1 MRLEAVISEIVDKR
15 LSETRLL
22 SKIGPRL
29 KFSGS
34 WKGDVNSRPPIKC
47 YLSARKL
54 KLVMRIPGSLKS
66 KVRHFADNKHGNFG
80 ILAAVLIPVILAAVA
95 TSMDI
100 SKLLSDKSK
109 LSSAL
114 DAASL
119 ATASALTNGDITAL
133 EAQNFAMRIASGQ
146 ISSTLSEAQVK
157 ELKASL
163 IATVTSQGSGSKK
176 DYTVKVTGRFTS
188 QLLAFSAF
196 HSAGNRAV
204 VGSSTA
210 TSQAQTATAISLYL
224 VVDESGSMS
233 WPTNTVDNS
242 KPYGCYIYPKERW
255 GWWDDSVYSSPCYVS
270 KIGSLKTAAGELF
283 KQMDA
288 IEAADS
294 TNQLVRTGVVSFNH
308 QVEGQSDL
316 NWGTKNARNYVLNLP
331 IKPMG
336 GTDMSEALDEA
347 NTALNDKA
355 EANVQA
361 AKGNKTFKKFI
372 VLMTDGENTGNS
384 ANPNPALD
392 AKTLATCTAARAAG
406 VTIFTVAYMAPPNG
420 EALLKSCSGDI
431 SNYYKASD
439 MPSLIKAFS
448 DIGGKVA
455 NQTTRMTS

>member
-1 MRLEAVISEIVDKR
+1 
-15 LSETRLL
+15 
-22 SKIGPRL
+22 
-29 KFSGS
+29 
-34 WKGDVNSRPPIKC
+34 
-47 YLSARKL
+47 
-54 KLVMRIPGSLKS
+54 MRIVGFQKS
-66 KVRHFADNKHGNFG
+66 VARHLAMDRGGNFG

-95 TSMDI
+95 TSLDI
-100 SKLLSDKSK
+100 SKLLSDKGR

-119 ATASALTNGDITAL
+119 ATASALTNGDITVL
-133 EAQNFAMRIASGQ
+133 QAQDFATRIAAGQ
-146 ISSTLSEAQVK
+146 MAAVLSDAQIK
-157 ELKASL
+157 ELKKSL
-163 IATVTSQGSGSKK
+163 VANVTGQGSGSKK
-176 DYTVKVTGRFTS
+176 DYTVKVTGQFTS

-196 HSAGNRAV
+196 HASGNRTV
-204 VGSSTA
+204 GGSSTS

-255 GWWDDSVYSSPCYVS
+255 GRWDDSVYSSPCYVS
-270 KIGSLKTAAGELF
+270 KIASLKTAAGELF
-283 KQMDA
+283 NQMDS
-288 IEAADS
+288 IESADS

-316 NWGTKNARNYVLNLP
+316 NWGTKNARKYVVDLP
-331 IKPMG
+331 TKPLG
-336 GTDMSEALDEA
+336 GTDMSDALDEA

-355 EANVQA
+355 EANAQG

-384 ANPNPALD
+384 SNWNPSLD
-392 AKTLATCTAARAAG
+392 TKTLNTCTAARNAG
-406 VTIFTVAYMAPPNG
+406 VTIFTVAYMAPSNG
-420 EALLKSCSGDI
+420 EALLKSCAGDI

-439 MPSLIKAFS
+439 MPSLVKAFS

-455 NQTTRMTS
+455 NQTTRMTN